1 RRRLHRFWLWFRLWL
16 LRKLRDRVVV
26 VIGDGPVRNL
36 DRFSLQLAVF
46 ENNETGDH
54 LRPVSK
60 LVELVTVGFA
70 TENRAT
76 LVAHGHLGDVAALVV
91 LIFFLAYNSV
101 LEGIGSVFNAIAFD
115 SVGGDFDQFRW
126 SFDWLAVLELDLCR
140 FSSDSTH
147 GAEQSI
153 LLLRA
158 VENGDGGAS
167 SSDTGVLRLRGRS
180 KGQDSSPQHES
191 RQKPPH
197 NTNHLDSSKF
207 QIASGERGNSG
218 VPSPYVVQT
227 VRKNT
232 ITGRELLRNC

>member
-1 RRRLHRFWLWFRLWL
+1 RRRLHRFWLWFWLWL
-16 LRKLRDRVVV
+16 LSKLRDSVVV
-26 VIGDGPVRNL
+26 VIGDCPVRNL
-36 DRFSLQLAVF
+36 DRLSLQLAVF
-46 ENNETGDH
+46 ENNETGHH
-54 LRPVSK
+54 LRPIPK

-70 TENRAT
+70 TEKRAT

-147 GAEQSI
+147 GAKQSI

-167 SSDTGVLRLRGRS
+167 DTGVLRLRGRS
-180 KGQDSSPQHES
+180 KCQESS
-191 RQKPPH
+191 
-197 NTNHLDSSKF
+197 
-207 QIASGERGNSG
+207 
-218 VPSPYVVQT
+218 
-227 VRKNT
+227 
-232 ITGRELLRNC
+232 